1 MCIFCTSVHY
11 REYTFLLLLGIATEM
26 LVAFLQL
33 QLQGRT
39 WTRSC
44 FLSHTIC
51 YVIHCSVTVAAS
63 DIRDRFAGFSNW
75 GRCVDIIAPVTRIF
89 SQVDACVLLQ
99 PSWHQHSGRDWTW
112 TYTRITITLLMNN
125 GFHAGCGCHYFL
137 VAMIAS
143 RTISGTAIAWSR
155 PLTWNV
161 QYVISV

>member
-44 FLSHTIC
+44 FLSHTIWH

-63 DIRDRFAGFSNW
+63 DIRDRFAEVSVTGVAVLISLLLWVVDYCKLNLMVGVMKEEEREARGQGEKERKIENIILLCLGFMQ
-75 GRCVDIIAPVTRIF
+75 GVGVT
-89 SQVDACVLLQ
+89 SAWLND
-99 PSWHQHSGRDWTW
+99 G
-112 TYTRITITLLMNN
+112 M
-125 GFHAGCGCHYFL
+125 
-137 VAMIAS
+137 
-143 RTISGTAIAWSR
+143 RTISGKLSWSR

-161 QYVISV
+161 HYVISF